1 MARQDEN
8 PETEP
13 SNDPRQSEAE
23 RKRRFANALARAEFG
38 RFYWND
44 ELERRLQGAL
54 TRPGD
59 GAQKFGRRSR

>member
-13 SNDPRQSEAE
+13 STDPRQSEAE

-44 ELERRLQGAL
+44 ELESRLQGAL
-54 TRPGD
+54 VPPGNGARKRP
-59 GAQKFGRRSR
+59 RRGG